1 LAPATAPKIPPMGL
15 RVDTSGVQAMAAR
28 WSVSAG
34 ELHQTPAPSGL
45 GLSCQASAAAV
56 DAAHA
61 DVAAFATALAARVH
75 WHASGVAA
83 ADSSYLAQ
91 EAESAAAL
99 SAVSE

>member
-1 LAPATAPKIPPMGL
+1 MPKIPPVGL

-28 WSVSAG
+28 WGVSAG

-61 DVAAFATALAARVH
+61 DVAAFATGLAARIHGHVN
-75 WHASGVAA
+75 GVAA
-83 ADSSYLAQ
+83 ADASYLAQ
-91 EAESAAAL
+91 EAESSSAL
-99 SAVSE
+99 SALGE